1 MNNIDIEKYNDI
13 NYLSTLLFD
22 VLYNK
27 KMDRKVQI
35 EDVSVKDALKMSN
48 IKKEYDGNE
57 LTSLI
62 NGIFNR
68 NISYQYNIL
77 NKFVYKINDID
88 HPVDIILSPN
98 TSNINKMITYLL
110 CGLVIN
116 KKTKH
121 ILMNI
126 FNLK

>member
-68 NISYQYNIL
+68 NISYQYNI
-77 NKFVYKINDID
+77 
-88 HPVDIILSPN
+88 
-98 TSNINKMITYLL
+98 
-110 CGLVIN
+110 
-116 KKTKH
+116 
-121 ILMNI
+121 
-126 FNLK
+126 